1 MSLTTRCPSC
11 GTAFRVQP
19 MQLSARGGKV
29 RCGRC
34 ASVFDGVAA
43 LVEEGAATAGA
54 APLPD
59 PEPSPQLALFESAR
73 KLPALG
79 AAGEAANEEPAIP
92 EFLEEPARPRR
103 KLLWGA
109 ASLLALVALAAQA
122 TFHYRTAIAGFYPEA
137 RPHLEAACAR
147 LGCRVPL
154 PRDVRQLRLESSE
167 LRHHESRSGV
177 VQLDATFRNSA
188 ATRQEYPSLILT
200 LTNAHD
206 EVLARRA
213 IRPEEYLRARGA
225 EALRE
230 GISPN
235 TVVAITL
242 YFDNTGLDAIGYRL
256 ALQYL

>member
-1 MSLTTRCPSC
+1 MSLTTRCPNC

-34 ASVFDGVAA
+34 ANVFDGVAA
-43 LVEEGAATAGA
+43 LIEEGAAPAGTAA
-54 APLPD
+54 LPD
-59 PEPSPQLALFESAR
+59 LEPSPQLALFESAR

-79 AAGEAANEEPAIP
+79 AAGDAANEEAAVP
-92 EFLEEPARPRR
+92 EFLDEPARPQRR
-103 KLLWGA
+103 LLWGA
-109 ASLLALVALAAQA
+109 ASFLALAALAAQA
-122 TFHYRTAIAGFYPEA
+122 VFHYRTAIAGFYPEA
-137 RPHLEAACAR
+137 RPHLEIACDWI
-147 LGCRVPL
+147 GCKVDL
-154 PRDVRQLRLESSE
+154 PREVKALRLESSE

-177 VQLDATFRNSA
+177 VQLDATFRNSS

-200 LTNAHD
+200 LTNAND

-213 IRPEEYLRARGA
+213 ITPQEYLRAKGA
-225 EALRE
+225 GAMRE

-235 TVVAITL
+235 MAIAITL
-242 YFDNTGLDAIGYRL
+242 FFDNTNLNAIGYRL